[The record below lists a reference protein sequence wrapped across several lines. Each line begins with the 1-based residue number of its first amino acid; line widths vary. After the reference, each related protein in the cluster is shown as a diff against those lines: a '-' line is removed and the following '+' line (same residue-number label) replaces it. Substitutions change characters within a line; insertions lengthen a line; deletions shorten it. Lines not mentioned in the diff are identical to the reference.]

1 MFESLVRSG
10 GYVWKFT
17 SRLTTTQKY
26 KLRSRM
32 KQVDEN
38 IKNIYQGL
46 IAMENKS
53 MVEPTGL
60 KKIDYLQFEFPKEN
74 EMTTRDK
81 YTTFNRHSKNYRKP
95 VHRVPKWTKLSFRE
109 NPKYF

>member
-46 IAMENKS
+46 IAMGNKS
-53 MVEPTGL
+53 MGEPTGL
-60 KKIDYLQFEFPKEN
+60 KKLIIYNLNFLKK
-74 EMTTRDK
+74 MK
-81 YTTFNRHSKNYRKP
+81 
-95 VHRVPKWTKLSFRE
+95 
-109 NPKYF
+109 

>member
-46 IAMENKS
+46 IAMKNKS
-53 MVEPTGL
+53 MGEPTGL
-60 KKIDYLQFEFPKEN
+60 KKLIIYNLNFLKK
-74 EMTTRDK
+74 MK
-81 YTTFNRHSKNYRKP
+81 
-95 VHRVPKWTKLSFRE
+95 
-109 NPKYF
+109 

>member
-46 IAMENKS
+46 IAMK
-53 MVEPTGL
+53 
-60 KKIDYLQFEFPKEN
+60 
-74 EMTTRDK
+74 
-81 YTTFNRHSKNYRKP
+81 
-95 VHRVPKWTKLSFRE
+95 
-109 NPKYF
+109 